1 MRREE
6 EGEQK
11 ERERELL
18 RALQK
23 GLRKTRPA
31 SEEFIPSLM
40 HAKSRGIYF
49 TVLSL
54 SPPPLSLSLSFFF
67 FLTYLYSGKSIPR
80 SIGNASVSS
89 VARFLDD
96 LLPVFFIGDAIHPD
110 DARAFFSS
118 HYERRT
124 R

>member
-1 MRREE
+1 MRKEE

-54 SPPPLSLSLSFFF
+54 SPPLSLSLSLSFS
-67 FLTYLYSGKSIPR
+67 FLPIYTQE
-80 SIGNASVSS
+80 N
-89 VARFLDD
+89 RFRDRLGMPPCPQSRD
-96 LLPVFFIGDAIHPD
+96 
-110 DARAFFSS
+110 S
-118 HYERRT
+118 
-124 R
+124 